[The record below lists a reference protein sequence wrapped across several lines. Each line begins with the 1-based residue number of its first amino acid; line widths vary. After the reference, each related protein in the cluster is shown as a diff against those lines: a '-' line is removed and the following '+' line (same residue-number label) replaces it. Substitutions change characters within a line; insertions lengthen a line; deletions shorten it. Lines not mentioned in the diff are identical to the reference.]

1 MQQYLKQYTH
11 YRAPVTS
18 PGVNKGRIGI
28 LPKGRYYG
36 FDILQPDSQSS
47 PNNPTVLLGHNHKLR
62 FTDGDGIKEVGVAIT
77 PHGVVIHSHTPIPI
91 SIPENNTAGVRYGA
105 LVMQLNWSSQVP
117 HNNPT
122 FFIEMTGTSIPT
134 YANLDEKTDVLLGWV
149 EIEPGASSHADITLH
164 SSPTPFF
171 GDQDLNSH
179 FSRLKVQ
186 NIFQSFNGAK
196 KTLITDSDISY
207 SGGGGAYFL
216 SLTGTNYNEIKLNAK
231 TQTINYIIP
240 PPSFQGRDNYLI
252 IGVKIK
258 SDSGG
263 TITFKGGEGLTNL
276 DIEGDITF
284 SPGDSFLLYGNGA
297 GWSIVSSFSK
307 LKRLINQNQSDL
319 TEITETIHPLVTQ
332 TTLVDTKNETFFS
345 GSGKTL
351 IWYDLNIIKVGRV
364 YRIKGKFKFTDE
376 LSVSLNN
383 LFLANVEIPIP
394 GAQPLFPVT
403 INGELDLSEGVSE
416 DSGYLSKVFSVYL
429 GGVGQDNPQLRL
441 LPNLYNIQ
449 VIQTSGLEILFNKTI
464 LV

>member
-36 FDILQPDSQSS
+36 FDILQPDSKSS
-47 PNNPTVLLGHNHKLR
+47 HGNPTVLLGHNHKLK
-62 FTDGDGIKEVGVAIT
+62 FTDEDGIKEVGVAIT
-77 PHGVVIHSHTPIPI
+77 PHGVVIHSHAPIPI

-196 KTLITDSDISY
+196 KTPITDSDISNL
-207 SGGGGAYFL
+207 GVAYFL

-240 PPSFQGRDNYLI
+240 PPVLQGPESFALVGI
-252 IGVKIK
+252 KIK
-258 SDSGG
+258 ETSGG
-263 TITFKGGEGLTNL
+263 TITFKGGNL
-276 DIEGDITF
+276 GNLLIGTDITF
-284 SPGDSFLLYGNGA
+284 EPGDSFLLYGYGG

-345 GSGKTL
+345 GLGKTL

-376 LSVSLNN
+376 LSIELNN
-383 LFLANVEIPIP
+383 LFLANIEIPIP
-394 GAQPLFPVT
+394 GAQSLFPVT
-403 INGELDLSEGVSE
+403 INGELDLSEGVSV

-441 LPNLYNIQ
+441 LPNLHNEI
-449 VIQTSGLEILFNKTI
+449 VIQTSGLEIFFNKTI